1 MVLLHLKTDSVDNI
15 ALAKFDTIYNQAYI
29 QFSNISNNQTLYA
42 GLSNNNLKIYN
53 KNYSEDEGLIYNS
66 NILSIHTINTKFVK
80 NNNFTFFPNNYTSMG
95 GYDIT
100 GHGYSAF
107 PTEPFKCF
115 DMNDATY
122 WQSVSTYKPD
132 GSAITENNNFKFI
145 DSYGDWIKIKFPY
158 AIIPIGFTI
167 SSVGNIKDP
176 AGFDVYVSGDNITW
190 VKIAVISNANY
201 NNTFYFTNNNNFYL
215 YVAIVITKIIS
226 DTTLNT
232 YQYFELKSLQILTK
246 PIINFDTNIK
256 ISNNNIYNVETIS
269 AKKLILNDMPISS
282 GTDINNALIAAAI
295 DAFKQQYSIYW
306 QNSNSIGY
314 PDLNVINKI
323 AINKTTAN
331 ATLDVNGDIIYTSR
345 IANFKLEITTIN
357 RSYNS
362 PYIFIGDIRID
373 DSTIKS
379 YFKISLY
386 SYDTTKYYFQTINI
400 HGYTYIEG
408 STVFKAYWDT
418 VYDTTNAIQRIV
430 DVVYILDFSVS
441 KPLIKFFVKY
451 NDLLDI
457 TYSQGLNPNRDFFTN
472 IIYIDQFHTTT
483 TTNIKFLPTT
493 VIGTLNQA
501 NFYSASNIN
510 SIQLNGNI
518 NYSFSNV
525 ITNLRTTQIKLN
537 NTSIKTSNLLF
548 LDDNNNIADSG
559 ISSNIISGLKNI
571 NLSSNKIVS
580 TDNKGALIALDVSSN
595 LLINLNTIANTT
607 SNIII
612 SSNGVFEPFYINKNN
627 LDNLNNINITKNSIL
642 LINSNNQIKTTTSV
656 SIGNISNVL
665 SLHDFSYS
673 NFVFFNS
680 NINTIDIKINS
691 NIYINNDITIN
702 RHAKYNKLSINNR
715 EIGEDIYKI
724 AIKYPPNNL
733 TPFIDILDASV
744 NTRAYTITYGNNSFY
759 NMSILV
765 NDDDDIESDIFKKPY
780 NMFFKYSNR
789 YWQTQNN
796 FKDYKSLN
804 DNIGVFR
811 YLDGDNDYRTKC
823 GAYIV
828 ISLNQKFIL
837 TSYAFYVNYSD
848 IINTIRDFKIFGFNT
863 NTNLWTLVDYK
874 TNIILNNN
882 LIANVFNINKNNYE
896 LYNKYAICILNTHN
910 EDAGNPAFCI
920 LNFIELFG
928 FTPSN
933 SNIYNINNYTI
944 NSENNITLLGYN
956 NIGISNLNP
965 NVPLS
970 IGNDFFNNS
979 ADGLIN
985 LNHPSIITSN
995 NIEKPIITITR
1006 PSNRFSGIKAIHYL
1020 NSWNESNTNYSIK
1033 LTHNNSSNEKVILS
1047 LNSDGKIGIGNHPIT
1062 THSNNGLSIFNN
1074 GLSLYNN
1081 SNYINFQTNINNNN
1095 YNINFPNQIGQP
1107 NTTFFIDSVSNNTA
1121 YLNWYNPLDIVVKQS
1136 YIKLGDQNVETRNDD
1151 GIVLHVAGHCFIGS
1165 NNVTSNDIASDFI
1178 KNNMLVVSGS
1188 IYTTTDISTD
1198 SDISYKYD
1206 IELIKDPLEKI
1217 NKINGYTFNRNDVSI
1232 YDDTPNQRY
1241 TGLIAQEVI
1250 KVIPEVITKKHD
1262 GKLRIIYANLAGLFI
1277 EGIKKLDDNMNYLN
1291 FKMNASIIYFSL
1303 GFLYLFLYK

>member
-1 MVLLHLKTDSVDNI
+1 MVLLHLKTDNVDNI

-29 QFSNISNNQTLYA
+29 QFSNLTNNQTLYA

-53 KNYSEDEGLIYNS
+53 TTYNDEEGLIYN
-66 NILSIHTINTKFVK
+66 NNLLSIHSINTKFIK
-80 NNNFTFFPNNYTSMG
+80 NNNFTYFPNNYTSMG

-115 DMNDATY
+115 DMNDTTY

-132 GSAITENNNFKFI
+132 GTAITENNNFKFV
-145 DSYGDWIKIKFPY
+145 DSFGDWVKIKFPY

-176 AGFDVYVSGDNITW
+176 SGFDVYASGDNINW
-190 VKIAVISNANY
+190 VKLAVISNANY
-201 NNTFYFTNNNNFYL
+201 NSTFYFTANTTFYL
-215 YVAIVITKIIS
+215 YVAIVITRIIP
-226 DTTLNT
+226 DLALNT

-282 GTDINNALIAAAI
+282 GTDINNALIATAI
-295 DAFKQQYSIYW
+295 EAFKQQYSIYW

-314 PDLNVINKI
+314 PDSNVINKI

-345 IANFKLEITTIN
+345 IANFKLEITTLN

-362 PYIFIGDIRID
+362 SYIFIGDIRID

-386 SYDTTKYYFQTINI
+386 SYDVTKYYFQTINI

-418 VYDTTNAIQRIV
+418 VYDTTSAIQRIV

-457 TYSQGLNPNRDFFTN
+457 TYSQGLNPTRDFFTN

-501 NFYSASNIN
+501 NFYSATNTN

-525 ITNLRTTQIKLN
+525 ITNLRTNQIKLN
-537 NTSIKTSNLLF
+537 NPSIKTSNLLF

-559 ISSNIISGLKNI
+559 ISSNIITGLKNI
-571 NLSSNKIVS
+571 NLSSNKIVA
-580 TDNKGALIALDVSSN
+580 TDSNGALSAINVNAN
-595 LLINLNTIANTT
+595 LLINLNTIAQTT

-612 SSNGVFEPFYINKNN
+612 SSNGIFEPFYINKNN
-627 LDNLNNINITKNSIL
+627 LDNLNTINTTKNSIL
-642 LINSNNQIKTTTSV
+642 IINNSNQIKTTVSV
-656 SIGNISNVL
+656 AIDNISNVL
-665 SLHDFSYS
+665 SLHNFSYS
-673 NFVFFNS
+673 NFVYFNS
-680 NINTIDIKINS
+680 NINTNDIKIN
-691 NIYINNDITIN
+691 NTIYLNNDVILN
-702 RHAKYNKLSINNR
+702 RHPKYNRLVINNR

-724 AIKYPPNNL
+724 AIKYPPVNL
-733 TPFIDILDASV
+733 SPLVDILDAGV
-744 NTRAYTITYGNNSFY
+744 NTRAYTITYGNNPFY
-759 NMSILV
+759 TMSILV

-780 NMFFKYSNR
+780 NLFFKYSNR
-789 YWQTQNN
+789 CWQTQNN
-796 FKDYKSLN
+796 FKDYKSIN

-811 YLDGDNDYRTKC
+811 YVDGDTDNRTKC
-823 GAYIV
+823 GAYIT
-828 ISLNQKFIL
+828 ISLNQSFVL
-837 TSYAFYVNYSD
+837 TSYAFYVNYSN
-848 IINTIRDFKIFGFNT
+848 IINTIKDFKIFGFNT
-863 NTNLWTLVDYK
+863 TTNLWILIDYK
-874 TNIILNNN
+874 TNVILNNN
-882 LIANVFNINKNNYE
+882 LVATVFTINKNNYE
-896 LYNKYAICILNTHN
+896 LYSKYAFCILNTYN
-910 EDAGNPAFCI
+910 EDASNPAFCI
-920 LNFIELFG
+920 LNFLELFG
-928 FTPSN
+928 FTPTNNSIYSLSN
-933 SNIYNINNYTI
+933 LTM
-944 NSENNITLLGYN
+944 NSENNMTLMGYN
-956 NIGISNLNP
+956 NIGISNVNP
-965 NVPLS
+965 LVPLS

-979 ADGLIN
+979 IEGILN

-995 NIEKPIITITR
+995 NIEKPVITITR

-1020 NSWNESNTNYSIK
+1020 NSWNESNTNYTIK
-1033 LTHNNSSNEKVILS
+1033 LTHNNSSNEKPILS
-1047 LNSDGKIGIGNHPIT
+1047 LNSDGKIGIGSYPIV

-1081 SNYINFQTNINNNN
+1081 SNYINFQTGILNNS
-1095 YNINFPNQIGQP
+1095 YSINFPSLIGLVN
-1107 NTTFFIDSVSNNTA
+1107 NTLSIDSVSNNTV
-1121 YLNWYNPLDIVVKQS
+1121 YLNWYNPLDIIVRQT
-1136 YIKLGDQNVETRNDD
+1136 YIKLGDQKVETRNDN
-1151 GIVLHVAGHCFIGS
+1151 GNTVQIAGKCFIGS
-1165 NNVTSNDIASDFI
+1165 NNITSNDISGDFI
-1178 KNNMLVVSGS
+1178 KNNMLVVAGS
-1188 IYTTTDISTD
+1188 IYSTTDITTD
-1198 SDISYKYD
+1198 SDISYKYN
-1206 IELIKDPLEKI
+1206 IELIKDPLYKI
-1217 NKINGYTFNRNDVSI
+1217 NKINGYTFNRNDVNECENT
-1232 YDDTPNQRY
+1232 DNQRY
-1241 TGLIAQEVI
+1241 TGLIAQEVL
-1250 KVIPEVITKKHD
+1250 KVMPEVITKKHD
-1262 GKLRIIYANLAGLFI
+1262 GKLRIIYTNLAGLFI
-1277 EGIKKLDDNMNYLN
+1277 EGIKKLDNNYNYLN
-1291 FKMNASIIYFSL
+1291 CKVNACIVAFSL
-1303 GFLYLFLYK
+1303 GFLYLLNV